1 MEICATC
8 ATKLDPSWKF
18 CVKCGTPVP
27 AGAAHQSRDEHYVDE
42 AAVPAAATA
51 TMADPVAPSAPAKSP
66 AATSAPTAVRTAA
79 RTAVTAEVATPATST
94 RKPRRAKSRFE
105 PKTTAIPIVT
115 IPVEPVADI
124 PEPEPAASVGYVL
137 TPESALNEPALPES
151 YLQGAEQSVSSQSRR
166 ANPDVSRLGQAR
178 AEYARA
184 EREAEALAVAEQAA
198 AERAREASEASERA
212 RAEREAAERAL
223 AESEATERALAEL
236 AAAEQARAE
245 RDAAEQEAADR
256 ARAEAVVALSEQAQ
270 AAQAAQAES
279 APGESTPGESAFAE
293 LGFSE
298 PSTAL
303 LVTDENPF
311 AHNLPPRPMQPQS
324 RAEAKAAAAE
334 RAVTR
339 ARNTAAAKAEI
350 RAKYPIPS
358 ASTGVAAQE
367 YTDET
372 PAAFRTADGPHAK
385 RKLDVPLVVSISLAT
400 AGVILI
406 VYLAILVFGAR
417 G

>member
-42 AAVPAAATA
+42 AAVPAAAPA

-79 RTAVTAEVATPATST
+79 RTAVTAEVATPAKST

-124 PEPEPAASVGYVL
+124 PEPESAASVGYVL

-245 RDAAEQEAADR
+245 RDAVEQEAVDR
-256 ARAEAVVALSEQAQ
+256 ARAEALVALSEQAQ
-270 AAQAAQAES
+270 AAQAES
-279 APGESTPGESAFAE
+279 APDESTPGESAFAE

-298 PSTAL
+298 PSTTL
-303 LVTDENPF
+303 LVTNENPF

-358 ASTGVAAQE
+358 ASTSVAAQE